1 MMCFGGGGGG
11 QQQAAAGGELGSV
24 PKVPTSVDPVV
35 QQARSAAVRKNR
47 IASGSRATILT
58 RGSVVA
64 GQRAALSGTSGTLNN
79 AALGAPASNKT
90 LLGQ

>member
-11 QQQAAAGGELGSV
+11 SQQQAPTGQQT
-24 PKVPTSVDPVV
+24 PNVPTSVDPVV

-47 IASGSRATILT
+47 IASGSRSTILT

-64 GQRAALSGTSGTLNN
+64 AQRAALSGTGGTLNN
-79 AALGAPASNKT
+79 AALGAPAANKT